1 MKGKDHYDLNCI
13 DHKTKYITAHL
24 FVEKRTLLKCVEFL
38 KQIKISCYDQLLHQ
52 YEHKRKIIFVSD
64 KFGNYKRAF
73 NKLFFHVATLHFGV
87 PIKAKNG
94 GLQHNNN
101 PIERY
106 NGDIKDRIKIMRGE
120 FKEFK
125 KAEAFLNLKR
135 IIHNFVNPHL
145 GLQGKTPAEVAEI
158 NWELGR
164 NKLLNLIKKR
174 AQKSHHSL
182 R

>member
-1 MKGKDHYDLNCI
+1 MNGKDHYDLNCI

-24 FVEKRTLLKCVEFL
+24 LVEKRTLEKCIEFL
-38 KQIKISCYDQLLHQ
+38 RQIKTSCYEQILERYTQ
-52 YEHKRKIIFVSD
+52 KRKIIFVSD
-64 KFGNYKRAF
+64 KFGNYKGAF

-87 PIKAKNG
+87 PIKAKVG
-94 GLQHNNN
+94 GLKHNNN

-120 FKEFK
+120 FRNFK

-135 IIHNFVNPHL
+135 IIHNFVNPHSSL
-145 GLQGKTPAEVAEI
+145 EGRTPAETAEI
-158 NWELGR
+158 DLELGR
-164 NKLLNLIKKR
+164 NKLLNLIQKR